1 MYYCKIHA
9 KNKAYLIPS
18 KDMKYSKLK
27 YKKVSELK
35 AICNER
41 NYSVQKKPKFA
52 ELFTVTGFW
61 SPIILA
67 VIGVLGILAGI
78 ALRIRHFLYLG
89 TVFLLLDILIQ
100 IFEAGKRNTWI
111 WWFSGIS
118 LGTATLIL
126 FAWFER

>member
-1 MYYCKIHA
+1 
-9 KNKAYLIPS
+9 
-18 KDMKYSKLK
+18 
-27 YKKVSELK
+27 
-35 AICNER
+35 
-41 NYSVQKKPKFA
+41 
-52 ELFTVTGFW
+52 
-61 SPIILA
+61 

-118 LGTATLIL
+118 LGMATLIL
-126 FAWFER
+126 FAWFKRKKDQISDALNLLNSKFNFTFHFTPQLLSGHL